1 MTQQSYDWMRQESFF
16 SKGLSSIPRRDSSS
30 SWHSISVFVVRNHP
44 VEFPIR
50 ILRRLAAYMGVDL
63 EVTISDYDDSLGA
76 LSTKDVDSVLIWPD
90 WSRIDGPGLEI
101 ALDRIEQ
108 HRSSRTSVL
117 LVAPKEGALRDRIV
131 DWANSTRVQLL
142 EFPDLE
148 DVGSSAVRRFSGSEL
163 STSSQLSIARTLLLK
178 WLAPLILPVLKL
190 LVVDLDNTLYSG
202 VLVEDGVEDLRVTDK
217 HLRLNQTIGRLAREG
232 VLVAVVSRNSQSDVD
247 QLLLNWPEGLFP
259 VKFAIEAVGT
269 TGSKGGVVKDLIERL
284 QTVPESVMFLDDN
297 PGEVLEVETLNPGI
311 WPVLASDSSTANMLI
326 EAQFF
331 RLTTSGR
338 SMSETRLVDTKA
350 KKKRDTILVS
360 TRSVTNLHKELD
372 TQLSTWSAKEDELAR
387 AADLLSRTNQFNTS
401 IQRTGLDRLREI
413 SRSPDGFVVLAK
425 VQDTFA
431 DSGIV
436 AVMVGHTEETEIVVE
451 EFAVSCRVLGRSLE
465 PVIAHNMLL
474 IACSEMVSVRVRY
487 TTGPRNSPALDWLA
501 HYAGQP
507 LDQQGEVALE
517 LERVVLDSRELDFLM
532 KRNGY

>member
-1 MTQQSYDWMRQESFF
+1 MTQPSYDWMRQESYY
-16 SKGLSSIPRRDSSS
+16 SQGLSSIPRRDLLSSRNLMR
-30 SWHSISVFVVRNHP
+30 VFIVRNHP

-90 WSRIDGPGLEI
+90 WSRIDGPGLDI

-117 LVAPKEGALRDRIV
+117 LAAPKEVVLRDRIV
-131 DWANSTRVQLL
+131 DWAKSTRVQLL
-142 EFPDLE
+142 ELPDFE
-148 DVGSSAVRRFSGSEL
+148 NAGSSAVRRFSGSEL
-163 STSSQLSIARTLLLK
+163 STSSQLSIARTLLLR

-202 VLVEDGVEDLRVTDK
+202 VLVEDGVKSLRVTDK
-217 HLRLNQTIGRLAREG
+217 HLRLNQTIERLAREG

-259 VKFAIEAVGT
+259 VNLAVEAVGT
-269 TGSKGGVVKDLIERL
+269 TESKGAVVKDLVERL

-311 WPVLASDSSTANMLI
+311 WPVLASDSSTANTIL
-326 EAQFF
+326 EAQLS
-331 RLTTSGR
+331 RLMTNGR
-338 SMSETRLVDTKA
+338 SMSETRLADTKA
-350 KKKRDTILVS
+350 KKKRETVLVS
-360 TRSVTNLHKELD
+360 ARSVTNLHEELC
-372 TQLSTWSAKEDELAR
+372 TRLSTWSAKADELER
-387 AADLLSRTNQFNTS
+387 ASDLLSRTNQFNTS
-401 IQRTGLDRLREI
+401 IRRTGLDRLREI

-436 AVMVGHTEETEIVVE
+436 AVMVGHAEETEIVVE
-451 EFAVSCRVLGRSLE
+451 EFAISCRVLGRSLE

-474 IACSEMVSVRVRY
+474 IARSEMASVQFYYR
-487 TTGPRNSPALDWLA
+487 TGPRNLLALDWLVN
-501 HYAGQP
+501 YAGHP
-507 LDQQGEVALE
+507 LDQQGEVTLD
-517 LERVVLDSRELDFLM
+517 LNRLDLDSRELDFVAE
-532 KRNGY
+532 RNRY